1 MEEEYIFLLEL
12 DECSICSVFVARINR
27 ACTSSI
33 DFLIFE
39 NFSYIFTRV
48 DRIGKRKRILATILA
63 SLRQVYTL
71 QTFLNLLPDHFF
83 TLFP

>member
-1 MEEEYIFLLEL
+1 MEEGYTFLLKL
-12 DECSICSVFVARINR
+12 DECGVCSVFVARINR

-48 DRIGKRKRILATILA
+48 DRIGKRKEKEFLPLSWR
-63 SLRQVYTL
+63 VYAKYIP
-71 QTFLNLLPDHFF
+71 FK
-83 TLFP
+83 LF